1 MKPENKLLAFG
12 CATLTIVIILIVIL
26 LIAEPVHAAE
36 IEPTPEIMKVRTTL
50 YTLHGTTA
58 SGVQAHHGCISGK
71 KEWLGC
77 SVMMFGVAEDGTPGE
92 FIGYYEFSDT
102 GGTKGLNNGTVI
114 DVWCEDM
121 DEVREWQRIHGD
133 YTYILIIPNTTG

>member
-26 LIAEPVHAAE
+26 LIAEPVHASE
-36 IEPTPEIMKVRTTL
+36 IEATPEIMKVRTTL

-58 SGVQAHHGCISGK
+58 SGVQTHHGCISGK

-77 SVMMFGVAEDGTPGE
+77 SVMMCG
-92 FIGYYEFSDT
+92 
-102 GGTKGLNNGTVI
+102 
-114 DVWCEDM
+114 
-121 DEVREWQRIHGD
+121 
-133 YTYILIIPNTTG
+133 